1 MSRLA
6 RSTIAS
12 VFALTVA
19 LTGAQA
25 QAATFRLG
33 HVFEAS
39 HPFHV
44 AALEATKQFEA
55 CTGGKHRFE
64 VYPASQLGS
73 DAQMQEQILIG
84 ALDATLAGFI
94 FAANSYPPL
103 AVSAAPFVFRDRDH
117 AMLYMK
123 SDLFRK
129 AWAGWER
136 ATGQH
141 ILSSAFFGF
150 FNVTANKPI
159 KTPADM
165 AGLKVRVPNMPIY
178 MAFPNAV
185 GAAATPIA
193 LHEVYL
199 ALQQGVAQGSV
210 NGLSMT
216 YANRFYEVQDYVNLT
231 QHMVDYTLF
240 IVSDTAMGKLDE
252 PAKACL
258 KKTADNWGERGSQLL
273 FELEEGLQEKLEA
286 DGSLIF
292 QKVDRE
298 AFIAASQNAQ
308 AAFAKMQGVSP
319 ETLQAIID
327 LK

>member
-1 MSRLA
+1 MSRSVRSIFASALA
-6 RSTIAS
+6 FM
-12 VFALTVA
+12 VTVA
-19 LTGAQA
+19 STHA

-39 HPFHV
+39 HPFHA
-44 AALEATKQFEA
+44 AALEATEHFEA
-55 CTGGKHRFE
+55 CTGGQHQFD

-94 FAANSYPPL
+94 FAAESYPPL

-117 AMLYMK
+117 AMRYME
-123 SDLFRK
+123 SDLFHE
-129 AWAGWER
+129 AWAGWEE

-150 FNVTANKPI
+150 FNVTANNPI
-159 KTPADM
+159 ETPEDM

-185 GAAATPIA
+185 GAAPTPIA

-199 ALQQGVAQGSV
+199 ALQQGVAEGSV

-240 IVSDTAMGKLDE
+240 IVSDTVMQQLDE
-252 PAKACL
+252 NARACL
-258 KKTADNWGERGSQLL
+258 QEAADLWGERGSQLL
-273 FELEEGLQEKLEA
+273 FELEEGLQEQLEA
-286 DGSLIF
+286 DGALIF
-292 QKVDRE
+292 HEVDRD
-298 AFIAASQNAQ
+298 AFIAASEESQ
-308 AAFAKMQGVSP
+308 AAFAEMQGTSP
-319 ETLQAIID
+319 DTLQAIID
-327 LK
+327 LQ